1 MFRFYILFLFIASKG
16 VVLIYIILELLTVE
30 LNEIWLLSILKI
42 HKKTK
47 ESYFKQLRLF
57 MIVWRI

>member
-42 HKKTK
+42 HK
-47 ESYFKQLRLF
+47 
-57 MIVWRI
+57 